1 MDQGKGKKTLE
12 ITWKQQSL
20 NMIFLKRREK
30 KEKNVKQVTCWE
42 RIKFDRR
49 LEE

>member
-1 MDQGKGKKTLE
+1 
-12 ITWKQQSL
+12 
-20 NMIFLKRREK
+20 MIFFYMARK
-30 KEKNVKQVTCWE
+30 KEEKNVKQVTCWE